1 MIYIRLLPTIL
12 LLSLLLAPNLTFQK
26 EPKFKDFKITPFV
39 EPWEV
44 NPEREHLQLAE
55 GWKFFKG
62 EPEGKDVLE
71 LTDGKPVN
79 PQNYVLRNGKT
90 QEIGKS
96 CAEPWSESCDDS
108 SWLTVNV
115 PFNFYELGKEMDAY
129 RGTVWYRKEFEVKKA
144 QLQQSA
150 LLHFLGSNYL
160 TAAYLNGQKIDEHEG
175 GYTSFYFDL
184 AGKFKEGNN
193 LLAVRVNNE
202 LGNDDMKIGDW
213 WNYGGIHREVFVEFL
228 HTRHVSYVSVKTMGW
243 DKNLTSAKVN
253 ITIHLSEGVVN
264 DGIRNERNYLLTHIY
279 SLKEKGKQLIDDGKP
294 SLPLPAQQR
303 VVETVQVIP
312 KPKLWSP
319 EQPNLYFAKVY
330 LFNEKGNVIDGFGTT
345 FGIRKFEVLNGK
357 LYLNH
362 EPVFFR
368 GINRHDEY
376 PAGNFLDG
384 GRVGTKEQKLN
395 DFRLLKELGV
405 NAMRT
410 GHYPNHPHI
419 YHLADYFGIMVI
431 EEGGSTGSKGLNE
444 PPLLVKWK
452 KNMKEMM
459 VRDKNHPSIVMWSIG
474 NEYDSD
480 ENLEYTKQMAEH
492 TRSLDDR
499 PITYTDNHD
508 VKKAYEYVDVISRNE
523 YFGWYDMELIKT
535 ISEEQLKKY
544 IRPKVR
550 QHIKTYAD
558 RFPGKPI
565 FIMEFGAEAVL
576 GGHTPPDSP
585 LVRGTE
591 EYQAAVHSAQLEEI
605 LKHKEVVGTFP
616 WLFADFKTRRT
627 FGSCQFTP
635 HYNQKGV
642 VSFTREKKLSFA
654 NLQNWYKAVAM
665 GEECLIANCQ

>member
-1 MIYIRLLPTIL
+1 MARCKIIQKKL
-12 LLSLLLAPNLTFQK
+12 LLSVFLFSLFLIPNSALQQ

-44 NPEREHLQLAE
+44 NPEREYLQLSD

-62 EPEGKDVLE
+62 EPEGKDILD
-71 LTDGKPVN
+71 LTDAKPMA

-90 QEIGKS
+90 QDFGKS
-96 CAEPWSESCDDS
+96 CAEPWSKSCDDS

-115 PFNFYELGKEMDAY
+115 PFNWYDLGKEMDAY
-129 RGTVWYRKEFEVKKA
+129 RGTVWYRKEFQVKKN
-144 QLQQSA
+144 QLQKTTFI
-150 LLHFLGSNYL
+150 HFQGSNYL
-160 TAAYLNGQKIDEHEG
+160 TTVYLNGDQISSHEG

-184 AGKFKEGNN
+184 TGKLKEGKN
-193 LLAVRVNNE
+193 LLAVKVNNE
-202 LGNDDMKIGDW
+202 LGKDDMKIGDW
-213 WNYGGIHREVFVEFL
+213 WNYGGIHREAFVEFL
-228 HTRHVSYVSVKTMGW
+228 SPQHVRDVAIKTSGW
-243 DKNLTSAKVN
+243 DKDLKSAK
-253 ITIHLSEGVVN
+253 LSIAIALSDETVKGKH
-264 DGIRNERNYLLTHIY
+264 YLMTRVY
-279 SLKEKGKQLIDDGKP
+279 SLNEKGKQLIDDGKP

-303 VVETVQVIP
+303 LVETVQVIP
-312 KPKLWSP
+312 NPKLWSP
-319 EQPNLYFAKVY
+319 DKPSLYLAKVY
-330 LFNEKGNVIDGFGTT
+330 LFDGKGNVIDSYGTT
-345 FGIRKFEVLNGK
+345 FGIRKFEVLNGT

-376 PAGNFLDG
+376 PTGNFPDG

-395 DFRLLKELGV
+395 DFKLLKELEI

-410 GHYPNHPHI
+410 GHYPNHPHV
-419 YHLADYFGIMVI
+419 YHLADYFGILVI

-444 PPLLVKWK
+444 SPLIDKWK
-452 KNMKEMM
+452 QNMKEMIE
-459 VRDKNHPSIVMWSIG
+459 RDKNHPSIVMWSIG

-480 ENLEYTKQMAEH
+480 ENMEYTKQMAGY
-492 TRSLDDR
+492 TRSLDNR
-499 PITYTDNHD
+499 PIIYTDNHD
-508 VKKAYEYVDVISRNE
+508 VKKAYEFVDVISRNE
-523 YFGWYDMELIKT
+523 YFGWYDMEFMKT
-535 ISEEQLKKY
+535 ISEGQLKKY
-544 IRPKVR
+544 IHPKVR

-576 GGHTPPDSP
+576 GNHTPPGSP

-591 EYQAAVHSAQLEEI
+591 EYQVAVHSAQLEEI

-642 VSFTREKKLSFA
+642 VSFKDEKKLSFA
-654 NLQNWYKAVAM
+654 ILQNWYKAVAM
-665 GEECLIANCQ
+665 REKCLIANCL